1 MMRKLIGFALT
12 LVLLFS
18 AGHAFAQTADRK
30 SELEAS
36 KKKIE
41 EELSLVSKL
50 LEETRQSK
58 TNTLSELNLLQA
70 RLKQRENLIATL
82 RTQISRLDNQLS
94 QTQRE
99 LSRLQKELEGLKS
112 EYAAMITFAYRN
124 RNGLNKLMFLFSADS
139 YNQAYRRMKYL
150 QQYAAMR
157 KTQIERISETHT
169 RMEAQKQNLASE
181 RDEKARLLDDERR
194 QQVLLNNERMN
205 IELSVQKISR
215 QERDLQQ
222 QVRQKQQEARQLQKE
237 IERIIAEEIR
247 RAREASGRPASPDRL
262 MNLTPEEQLLSNQ
275 FVQNRGRLPWPVER
289 GIISSRFGEQPH
301 PVLRKV
307 TIKNNGID
315 IATTRGS
322 EARAIFEGVVVSTNR
337 ITATNNAV
345 ILRHGDFFTVYSNL
359 EQVYVKRGDR
369 VNHKDL
375 LGLIHTDKTEGKT
388 ELHFEI
394 WQNRTQVDP
403 ALWLAK

>member
-1 MMRKLIGFALT
+1 MAVIFV
-12 LVLLFS
+12 LVMAGESLS
-18 AGHAFAQTADRK
+18 AQNTDRK
-30 SELEAS
+30 TELEAS

-41 EELSLVSKL
+41 EEMALVSRL
-50 LEETRQSK
+50 LDETRQSK
-58 TNTLSELNLLQA
+58 SNTLSELNLLQT
-70 RLKQRENLIATL
+70 RLRQRENLIATL
-82 RTQISRLDNQLS
+82 RTQIIRLEAQLT

-99 LSRLQKELEGLKS
+99 LVRLQHELDGLKS

-124 RNGLNKLMFLFSADS
+124 RDGLNKLMFLFSADS

-157 KTQIERISETHT
+157 KVQIERISETHI
-169 RMEAQKQNLASE
+169 RLEAQKQKLAAE

-205 IELSVQKISR
+205 VELTVQKISR
-215 QERDLQQ
+215 QERELQQ
-222 QVRQKQQEARQLQKE
+222 QIRRKQQEARQLQQE
-237 IERIIAEEIR
+237 LERIIAEEIR
-247 RAREASGRPASPDRL
+247 RTSDASGKPASRDRL

-275 FVQNRGRLPWPVER
+275 FAQNRGRLPWPVER

-315 IATTRGS
+315 IATTRGA
-322 EARAIFEGVVVSTNR
+322 EARAVFEGVVVSTNR

-345 ILRHGDFFTVYSNL
+345 ILRHGEFFTVYSNL

-388 ELHFEI
+388 ELHFEL

>member
-1 MMRKLIGFALT
+1 MMQKAL
-12 LVLLFS
+12 LLF
-18 AGHAFAQTADRK
+18 AFMILPAAAIQAVAQSTDLK
-30 SELEAS
+30 SELES
-36 KKKIE
+36 NKKKIE
-41 EELSLVSKL
+41 DELTLVSKL

-58 TNTLSELNLLQA
+58 SSTLTELKLLQA
-70 RLKQRENLIATL
+70 RLQQRENLIATL
-82 RTQISRLDNQLS
+82 RTQILRLEGQLN

-99 LSRLQKELEGLKS
+99 LEKIQKELDGLRS

-124 RNGLNKLMFLFSADS
+124 RNGLNKLMFLFSSDS

-157 KTQIERISETHT
+157 KVQIERISETQT
-169 RMEAQKQNLASE
+169 RLEAQKQRLAKD
-181 RDEKARLLDDERR
+181 RDEKARLLDDEHR
-194 QQVLLNNERMN
+194 QQVLLNTEKIN

-215 QERDLQQ
+215 QERELQQ
-222 QVRQKQQEARQLQKE
+222 EVRKKQQEARQLQRE
-237 IERIIAEEIR
+237 LERIIAEEIR
-247 RAREASGRPASPDRL
+247 RTREATGKPTSPDRL

-275 FVQNRGRLPWPVER
+275 FVNNRGRLPWPVER
-289 GIISSRFGEQPH
+289 GVISSRFGEQPH

-315 IATTRGS
+315 IATTRGA
-322 EARAIFEGVVVSTNR
+322 EARAVFDGVVVSINR
-337 ITATNNAV
+337 ITAANNAV

-359 EQVYVKRGDR
+359 EQVYVKRGEK

-375 LGLIHTDKTEGKT
+375 IGLIHTDKTEGKT

-394 WQNRTQVDP
+394 WQNRTQLDP
-403 ALWLAK
+403 AFWLAK

>member
-1 MMRKLIGFALT
+1 MQKAL
-12 LVLLFS
+12 LLF
-18 AGHAFAQTADRK
+18 AFMILPAAAIQAVAQSTDLK
-30 SELEAS
+30 SELES
-36 KKKIE
+36 NKKKIE
-41 EELSLVSKL
+41 DELTLVSKL

-58 TNTLSELNLLQA
+58 SSTLTELKLLQA
-70 RLKQRENLIATL
+70 RLQQRENLIATL
-82 RTQISRLDNQLS
+82 RTQILRLEGQLN

-99 LSRLQKELEGLKS
+99 LEKIQKELDGLRS

-124 RNGLNKLMFLFSADS
+124 RNGLNKLMFLFSSDS

-157 KTQIERISETHT
+157 KVQIERISETQT
-169 RMEAQKQNLASE
+169 RLEAQKQRLAKD
-181 RDEKARLLDDERR
+181 RDEKARLLDDEHR
-194 QQVLLNNERMN
+194 QQVLLNTEKIN

-215 QERDLQQ
+215 QERELQQ
-222 QVRQKQQEARQLQKE
+222 EVRKKQQEARQLQRE
-237 IERIIAEEIR
+237 LERIIAEEIR
-247 RAREASGRPASPDRL
+247 RTREATGKPTSPDRL

-275 FVQNRGRLPWPVER
+275 FVNNRGRLPWPVER
-289 GIISSRFGEQPH
+289 GVISSRFGEQPH

-315 IATTRGS
+315 IATTRGA
-322 EARAIFEGVVVSTNR
+322 EARAVFDGVVVSINR
-337 ITATNNAV
+337 ITAANNAV

-359 EQVYVKRGDR
+359 EQVYVKRGEK

-375 LGLIHTDKTEGKT
+375 IGLIHTDKTEGKT

-394 WQNRTQVDP
+394 WQNRTQLDP
-403 ALWLAK
+403 AFWLAK

>member
-1 MMRKLIGFALT
+1 MLRKLLSMAVIFV
-12 LVLLFS
+12 LVMAGESLS
-18 AGHAFAQTADRK
+18 AQNTDRK
-30 SELEAS
+30 TELEAS

-41 EELSLVSKL
+41 EEMALVSRL
-50 LEETRQSK
+50 LDETRQSK
-58 TNTLSELNLLQA
+58 SNTLSELNLLQT
-70 RLKQRENLIATL
+70 RLRQRENLIATL
-82 RTQISRLDNQLS
+82 RTQIIRLEAQLT

-99 LSRLQKELEGLKS
+99 LVRLQHELDGLKS

-124 RNGLNKLMFLFSADS
+124 RDGLNKLMFLFSADS

-157 KTQIERISETHT
+157 KVQIERISETHI
-169 RMEAQKQNLASE
+169 RLEAQKQKLAAE

-205 IELSVQKISR
+205 VELTVQKISR
-215 QERDLQQ
+215 QERELQQ
-222 QVRQKQQEARQLQKE
+222 QIRRKQQEARQLQQE
-237 IERIIAEEIR
+237 LERIIAEEIR
-247 RAREASGRPASPDRL
+247 RTSDASGKPASRDRL

-275 FVQNRGRLPWPVER
+275 FAQNRGRLPWPVER

-315 IATTRGS
+315 IATTRGA
-322 EARAIFEGVVVSTNR
+322 EARAVFEGVVVSTNR

-345 ILRHGDFFTVYSNL
+345 ILRHGEFFTVYSNL

-388 ELHFEI
+388 ELHFEL

>member
-1 MMRKLIGFALT
+1 MMQRALIL
-12 LVLLFS
+12 LIVSVLFS
-18 AGHAFAQTADRK
+18 TSCQAVAQEADRK
-30 SELEAS
+30 AELETN

-58 TNTLSELNLLQA
+58 SHTITELNLLQA
-70 RLKQRENLIATL
+70 RLRQRENLIATL
-82 RTQISRLDNQLS
+82 RTQILRLDGQLN

-99 LSRLQKELEGLKS
+99 LEKLQKELNGLRS

-124 RNGLNKLMFLFSADS
+124 RNGLNKLMFLFSSDS

-157 KTQIERISETHT
+157 KVQIARINETHT
-169 RMEAQKQNLASE
+169 RLEAQKQKFAAE

-194 QQVLLNNERMN
+194 QQVLLNSEKMN

-215 QERDLQQ
+215 QERELQQ
-222 QVRQKQQEARQLQKE
+222 QVRNKQQEARQLQRE
-237 IERIIAEEIR
+237 LERIIAEEIR
-247 RAREASGRPASPDRL
+247 RARETSGKPATPDRL

-275 FVQNRGRLPWPVER
+275 FAQNRGRLPWPVER
-289 GIISSRFGEQPH
+289 GVISYRFGEQPH

-315 IATTRGS
+315 IATTRGA
-322 EARAIFEGVVVSTNR
+322 EARAVFEGVVVSTNR

-345 ILRHGDFFTVYSNL
+345 ILRHGDFFSVYSNL
-359 EQVYVKRGDR
+359 EQVYVKRGER

-375 LGLIHTDKTEGKT
+375 IGLIHTDKTEGKT
-388 ELHFEI
+388 ELHFEV
-394 WQNRTQVDP
+394 WQNRTQLDP